1 MLAHADG
8 ALFLFFLD
16 FDGLEVF
23 GLEDLAAI
31 QAFDVFDAV
40 ASGNHLGT
48 GMVASG
54 LHKQRLDE
62 VYFNRLRDVVK
73 PPFRSHS

>member
-1 MLAHADG
+1 MDEE
-8 ALFLFFLD
+8 LFLFFLD
-16 FDGLEVF
+16 LHGLEIF
-23 GLEDLAAI
+23 GFEDLPAI
-31 QAFDVFDAV
+31 QAFEVVHAV

-62 VYFNRLRDVVK
+62 VYFNRLRVVVK
-73 PPFRSHS
+73 PPFRQG

>member
-1 MLAHADG
+1 MEG
-8 ALFLFFLD
+8 GLFLVFLD
-16 FDGLEVF
+16 FDWLEVF
-23 GLEDLAAI
+23 SLENLPALE
-31 QAFDVFDAV
+31 AFDVFHAI

-62 VYFNRLRDVVK
+62 VYFNRLGDVVK
-73 PPFRSHS
+73 PPAIVALQF